1 MSTFSEP
8 VVTRRGST
16 EPDAPPA
23 VLSEKTLSRPTST
36 RIGLSPDTAL
46 TEGKRL
52 LQHPQC
58 DGVQYSST
66 V

>member
-1 MSTFSEP
+1 
-8 VVTRRGST
+8 
-16 EPDAPPA
+16 